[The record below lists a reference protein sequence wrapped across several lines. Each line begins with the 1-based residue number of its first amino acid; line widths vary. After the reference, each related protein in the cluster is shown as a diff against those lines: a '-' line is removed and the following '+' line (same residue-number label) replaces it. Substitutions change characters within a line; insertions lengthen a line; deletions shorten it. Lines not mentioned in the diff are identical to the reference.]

1 MSSSRSVAAARA
13 RRAPDTSSQ
22 SAFKPQ
28 NTQQI
33 QQQQQ
38 QQMLQQKQQQ
48 MQQQKQQQMQ
58 QQQQQQ
64 QSNASSTKPAMT
76 PYQPTQGSI
85 ENKLSVSDAFALVTI
100 RLGRVE
106 LLLQKWQAM
115 GVESDDGVHIPS
127 SSSTS
132 NAADV
137 ANTTIIKSL
146 VSRIDDLERNLKASA
161 PTKDIEAKISM
172 LAEKNILLQNEL
184 RDAKDTIYK
193 LQTMTLETSQN
204 IMSMMLAKSVPEVT
218 AAAAATAAATAPLTI
233 EIPENEEV
241 VADDA
246 GSEDLE
252 EAMSELILEQNV
264 TLEVEEQTA

>member
-1 MSSSRSVAAARA
+1 M
-13 RRAPDTSSQ
+13 
-22 SAFKPQ
+22 
-28 NTQQI
+28 

-58 QQQQQQ
+58 QQQ
-64 QSNASSTKPAMT
+64 SNASSSKPTMT
-76 PYQPTQGSI
+76 PYQPNQGSI

-106 LLLQKWQAM
+106 LLLQKWQSM
-115 GVESDDGVHIPS
+115 GVESEDGVHIPT

-146 VSRIDDLERNLKASA
+146 VSRIDDLERNIKASV

-172 LAEKNILLQNEL
+172 LAEKNLLLQNEL

-204 IMSMMLAKSVPEVT
+204 IMSMMLAKSVPEV
-218 AAAAATAAATAPLTI
+218 AAAAAAATAPLTI
-233 EIPENEEV
+233 EISED
-241 VADDA
+241 DDA
-246 GSEDLE
+246 EFIVDDASVEDLE
-252 EAMSELILEQNV
+252 QASEPIVEESFEQNV
-264 TLEVEEQTA
+264 TLEVHEQTA

>member
-38 QQMLQQKQQQ
+38 MQQQ

-58 QQQQQQ
+58 QQKQQLMQQQQ
-64 QSNASSTKPAMT
+64 QSNSSSSKPPMT
-76 PYQPTQGSI
+76 PYQPNQNSI

-115 GVESDDGVHIPS
+115 GIESEDGVRIPS

-146 VSRIDDLERNLKASA
+146 VSRIDDLERNLKASV

-172 LAEKNILLQNEL
+172 LAEKNLLLQNEL

-204 IMSMMLAKSVPEVT
+204 IMSMMMAKSVPEVN
-218 AAAAATAAATAPLTI
+218 AAAVTAPLTI
-233 EIPENEEV
+233 EIPGDEEGLV
-241 VADDA
+241 DDV

-252 EAMSELILEQNV
+252 EVVDELISEENV
-264 TLEVEEQTA
+264 TLELQEQTA

>member
-13 RRAPDTSSQ
+13 RRAPDTASQ

-28 NTQQI
+28 NTQQM

-58 QQQQQQ
+58 QPQ
-64 QSNASSTKPAMT
+64 QSNMSSSKPTMT
-76 PYQPTQGSI
+76 PYQPNQGSI

-115 GVESDDGVHIPS
+115 GVESEDGVHIPS

-172 LAEKNILLQNEL
+172 LAEKNLLLQNEL

-204 IMSMMLAKSVPEVT
+204 IMSMMLAKSVPEV
-218 AAAAATAAATAPLTI
+218 AAAAAVTTPLTI

-252 EAMSELILEQNV
+252 EVVSELILEQNV